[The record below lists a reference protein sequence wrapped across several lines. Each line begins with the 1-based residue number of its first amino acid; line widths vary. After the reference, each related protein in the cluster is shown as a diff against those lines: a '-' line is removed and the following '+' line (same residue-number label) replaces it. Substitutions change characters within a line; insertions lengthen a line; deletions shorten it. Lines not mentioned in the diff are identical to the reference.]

1 MHPAVVHQDSRE
13 WTEHLAQV
21 EWVML
26 DQSHGAGSQGGAVG
40 GAGGQKPGPE
50 WPIWLVDLIPNQGSN
65 LGRGS
70 ESMESQ
76 PLRHH
81 GIPSKYVFSS
91 LNMLNSL
98 YNIEF
103 SGFNTSLF

>member
-1 MHPAVVHQDSRE
+1 MEPVPRE
-13 WTEHLAQV
+13 V
-21 EWVML
+21 RWVGL
-26 DQSHGAGSQGGAVG
+26 EGRNS
-40 GAGGQKPGPE
+40 GPE
-50 WPIWLVDLIPNQGSN
+50 WPIWLVDLIPNQESN

-76 PLRHH
+76 PLRHQ

-91 LNMLNSL
+91 SHMLNSL